1 MGDVNYRKFRQYLL
15 EMDGLNID
23 DIELDEIEIDESPMG
38 SPQPFSSDEA
48 KIHVENDIKQM
59 SKILGKASQQSIKIM
74 MSGVKNHKYDAFD
87 IQRGIVS
94 GNVRDTHTGEREFL
108 RMLWNK
114 VREGFRKYSK
124 QEKLR

>member
-1 MGDVNYRKFRQYLL
+1 MKSIYKQLL
-15 EMDGLNID
+15 EV
-23 DIELDEIEIDESPMG
+23 ELDESPMG

-74 MSGVKNHKYDAFD
+74 MRGVKNHKYDAFD

-94 GNVRDTHTGEREFL
+94 GNIRYTHTGEREFL

-124 QEKLR
+124 QGKLR